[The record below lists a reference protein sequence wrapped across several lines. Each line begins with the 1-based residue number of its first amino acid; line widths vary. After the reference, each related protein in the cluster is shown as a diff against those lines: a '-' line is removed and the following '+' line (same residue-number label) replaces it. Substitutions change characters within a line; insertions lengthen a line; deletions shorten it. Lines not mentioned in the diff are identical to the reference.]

1 MKLNYM
7 KLFEVQTDLTSF
19 TYPVVKLIICLSVI
33 VLSLVRN
40 RIFQFLNSWTNAAV
54 TLLCFV
60 LTMVSVLCLYIS
72 VGELIHTCTNRKNI
86 NYQSSDVKQLTI
98 EAVTKIVS
106 ENDIVEIEVC
116 ADNQTIKI
124 GASSDCVYSSS
135 IFEDK
140 LFYISSSEYETIE
153 QFTGALNELFPQG
166 IVAVS
171 KIDDLPLK

>member
-1 MKLNYM
+1 M

-19 TYPVVKLIICLSVI
+19 SYPVVKIIICLSVI

-40 RIFQFLNSWTNAAV
+40 RIFRFSNSWANSAV

-60 LTMVSVLCLYIS
+60 LTMASVLCLYIS
-72 VGELIHTCTNRKNI
+72 IGELFHICTNRKHI

-116 ADNQTIKI
+116 TDNQTIKI
-124 GASSDCVYSSS
+124 GASSDCKYSSS

-140 LFYISSSEYETIE
+140 LFYISSSEYETLE
-153 QFTGALNELFPQG
+153 QFTEALNELFPKG
-166 IVAVS
+166 IIAVS
-171 KIDDLPLK
+171 KIDDLPLE